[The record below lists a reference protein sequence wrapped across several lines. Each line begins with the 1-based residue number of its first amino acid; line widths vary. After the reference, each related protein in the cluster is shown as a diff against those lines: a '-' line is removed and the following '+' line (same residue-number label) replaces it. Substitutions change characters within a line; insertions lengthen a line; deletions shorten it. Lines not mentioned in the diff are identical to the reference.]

1 MTSKDNASTIASAPI
16 RTRRLSGYVPV
27 YPPNIKLHSHRRTCT
42 RKDANVTTLVTAGDT
57 EFGRG
62 DDLDGEVRYPENAIT
77 VSRQT
82 IRAVDRLSD
91 RSGIEKVQESR
102 LVDSERD
109 VERAIGGRGEELY
122 NRFEDQ
128 KGEHKGF

>member
-1 MTSKDNASTIASAPI
+1 M
-16 RTRRLSGYVPV
+16 
-27 YPPNIKLHSHRRTCT
+27 KLHSHRRTCT
-42 RKDANVTTLVTAGDT
+42 RKDSNVTTLVTAGDA

-91 RSGIEKVQESR
+91 RSGIEKAQESM

-128 KGEHKGF
+128 KGESKGF